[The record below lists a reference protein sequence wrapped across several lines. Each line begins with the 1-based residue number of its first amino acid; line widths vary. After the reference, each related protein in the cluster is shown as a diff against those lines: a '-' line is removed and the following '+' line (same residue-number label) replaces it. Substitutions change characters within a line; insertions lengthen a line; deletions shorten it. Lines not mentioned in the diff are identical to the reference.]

1 MKSYLF
7 RFLIVIAFFA
17 LLLVGVNLIGRRIT
31 DQGRSERNVVTDRIN
46 AELEARIENAA
57 ESAAENAT
65 ENTAVSNAISTV
77 ISTDELRK
85 EVFLSRRYEWEAA
98 LYGKDAC
105 PDDIRVSLL
114 EPAGNERDGAY
125 AGSRL
130 EYGEEGTKIRGIC
143 LKDGSLVGIAEYRF
157 SNPAY
162 DRILLHMNI
171 AIIATALI
179 TLTYGLWI
187 YVKVIVPFNR
197 ISDYPEKISKG
208 ELAEKLPAKKGSF
221 FGRYIWGMNMLSDKL
236 ENDRKTLSKLNTDH
250 QKFVTTLVH
259 GIKTPAVNIKLMAE
273 AIATGLYDPEGRINE
288 KDAELAVKI
297 EGKADEIER
306 LVAAAV
312 DETNTA
318 IFEYDPDAKAFY
330 RDEIKKF
337 IEEEYSNTFKLARIS
352 FEVESE
358 GNPLIASDLSG
369 IRRILR
375 QILDNAIKY
384 GDGKKV
390 TLKMEKR
397 EEGHFISVLNSGE
410 TLSDTEHPFVFN
422 SLWRGSNSGNVNGS
436 GVGLYEARL
445 IARKLGGDLRM
456 KTGDHETE
464 LVLFLP
470 L

>member
-85 EVFLSRRYEWEAA
+85 EVFLSRRYEWEA

-114 EPAGNERDGAY
+114 EPAGNAREGAY

-143 LKDGSLVGIAEYRF
+143 LKDGSFVGIAEYRF
-157 SNPAY
+157 SDPAY
-162 DRILLHMNI
+162 DRILLLMNI

-208 ELAEKLPAKKGSF
+208 ELAEKLPTKKEVF
-221 FGRYIWGMNMLSDKL
+221 SD
-236 ENDRKTLSKLNTDH
+236 
-250 QKFVTTLVH
+250 
-259 GIKTPAVNIKLMAE
+259 
-273 AIATGLYDPEGRINE
+273 AI
-288 KDAELAVKI
+288 
-297 EGKADEIER
+297 
-306 LVAAAV
+306 
-312 DETNTA
+312 
-318 IFEYDPDAKAFY
+318 
-330 RDEIKKF
+330 
-337 IEEEYSNTFKLARIS
+337 
-352 FEVESE
+352 
-358 GNPLIASDLSG
+358 
-369 IRRILR
+369 
-375 QILDNAIKY
+375 
-384 GDGKKV
+384 
-390 TLKMEKR
+390 
-397 EEGHFISVLNSGE
+397 SGE
-410 TLSDTEHPFVFN
+410 
-422 SLWRGSNSGNVNGS
+422 
-436 GVGLYEARL
+436 
-445 IARKLGGDLRM
+445 
-456 KTGDHETE
+456 
-464 LVLFLP
+464 
-470 L
+470 

>member
-7 RFLIVIAFFA
+7 RFLIVIAFFV
-17 LLLVGVNLIGRRIT
+17 LLLAGVNLIGRRIT

-46 AELEARIENAA
+46 AELEARIENTAID
-57 ESAAENAT
+57 T
-65 ENTAVSNAISTV
+65 E
-77 ISTDELRK
+77 ELR
-85 EVFLSRRYEWEAA
+85 EEIFLSRKAEWEA

-157 SNPAY
+157 SDPAY
-162 DRILLHMNI
+162 DRILLLMNI

-208 ELAEKLPAKKGSF
+208 EMAEKLPAKKGSF

-236 ENDRKTLSKLNTDH
+236 ENDRKTLSKMNTDH

-337 IEEEYSNTFKLARIS
+337 IEEEYANTFKLARIS

-358 GNPLIASDLSG
+358 GNPLIASDLNG
-369 IRRILR
+369 VRRILR

-397 EEGHFISVLNSGE
+397 EEGHFISVTNSGE
-410 TLSDTEHPFVFN
+410 TLSDTELPFVFN